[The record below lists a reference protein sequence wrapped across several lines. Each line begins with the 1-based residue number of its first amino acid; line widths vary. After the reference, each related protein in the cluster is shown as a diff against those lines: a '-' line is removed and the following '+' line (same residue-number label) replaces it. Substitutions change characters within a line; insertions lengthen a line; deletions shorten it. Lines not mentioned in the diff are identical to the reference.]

1 MQDFTLVLEEIN
13 RHIAV
18 LNDDYTAIS
27 TDVAVLKMQV
37 SSMIWW
43 FKAIG
48 IVSLGIVVT
57 QFWQLILISKKTK
70 QNIKVTGVDYF
81 VDD

>member
-70 QNIKVTGVDYF
+70 
-81 VDD
+81 

>member
-48 IVSLGIVVT
+48 IVSIGIVVT
-57 QFWQLILISKKTK
+57 QFWQLILISKKNK
-70 QNIKVTGVDYF
+70 
-81 VDD
+81 

>member
-18 LNDDYTAIS
+18 LNDDYTTIS

-70 QNIKVTGVDYF
+70 
-81 VDD
+81 

>member
-37 SSMIWW
+37 SSMVWW

-48 IVSLGIVVT
+48 IVSIGIVVT
-57 QFWQLILISKKTK
+57 QFWQLILISKKNK
-70 QNIKVTGVDYF
+70 
-81 VDD
+81 

>member
-37 SSMIWW
+37 ASMVWW

-70 QNIKVTGVDYF
+70 
-81 VDD
+81 